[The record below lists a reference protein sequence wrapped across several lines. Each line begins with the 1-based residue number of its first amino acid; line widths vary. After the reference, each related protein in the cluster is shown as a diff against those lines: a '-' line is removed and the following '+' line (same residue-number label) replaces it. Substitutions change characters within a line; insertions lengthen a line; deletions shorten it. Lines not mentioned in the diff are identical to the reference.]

1 MLTRCA
7 TLDELGVGDQSM
19 AKGNLLDDVRI
30 VAGAAEPLV
39 DHVDQTDMIDTV
51 EAGVHQVG
59 SIDVEDHESSR
70 AAR

>member
-1 MLTRCA
+1 
-7 TLDELGVGDQSM
+7 M
-19 AKGNLLDDVRI
+19 AKSNLFDDIRI

-39 DHVDQTDMIDTV
+39 DHVDQADMIGTV

-70 AAR
+70 TASWAGRSIG